1 MLIEAYRGGGGREI
15 GRRGK
20 GRNVEG
26 AAKVV
31 VVGSDSEATETEAW
45 PWRGRE
51 KNCGEES
58 KTMQRGRGS
67 KAY

>member
-15 GRRGK
+15 GKRGK
-20 GRNVEG
+20 RRNVEG

-31 VVGSDSEATETEAW
+31 VVGSEATETEAW
-45 PWRGRE
+45 PWRGWE

-67 KAY
+67 KPY